1 MCTHNYSKFYVTFYI
16 LLIILHSKISNK
28 ISKKIIIF
36 KNLFISNSNSNRET
50 IYFSLI
56 FLYIDIFISFDFS
69 LNSEL
74 VDFITLSLLILSNSL
89 LFLIINERFS
99 LFVFL
104 FFALTLFISSNKL
117 INILLII

>member
-1 MCTHNYSKFYVTFYI
+1 MCTYNYSKFYVTFYI
-16 LLIILHSKISNK
+16 FLIILYFEISNK
-28 ISKKIIIF
+28 IFKKIIIF
-36 KNLFISNSNSNRET
+36 ESLSIFNSNSNREI

-56 FLYIDIFISFDFS
+56 FFYINIFIFFDFS

-74 VDFITLSLLILSNSL
+74 VNFITLSLLILSSSL
-89 LFLIINERFS
+89 LFLIVNKRFS

-104 FFALTLFISSNKL
+104 LFILILFIFSNKL